1 MFQTTVD
8 GVPVFCAAGPPPLS
22 AGLVFG
28 VGRRDETFVSGGVT
42 HLVEH
47 LAMRAV
53 GRTTIESNAAVD
65 LTATEFVATGSPDRV
80 AAFLGAVCTAL
91 ADLPTE
97 HLAVEA
103 DVLRAEDATIAAPPV
118 ALLLGTLYG
127 VEGVGLASVRDP
139 ALRSLGDSAL
149 REWTRKYFCRGNAA
163 LWLSGPVPQ
172 DLRLPLA
179 DGSPPEPGL
188 QHLRAMSLPGWGEAP
203 LEDHVALGAA
213 LPSHPALSATIGI
226 LRARLEEELRH
237 RRGIAYSVQADRI
250 GLSPAAR
257 VLALTS
263 DVRPGQALMAAQTLW
278 REVRRLA
285 DHGPTG
291 AEIAQEQAEVEAYL
305 GDPRSD
311 VDEARALA
319 HAAVTGV
326 PATSAAALQ
335 ADADALT
342 PDAVKEVAAAVRDAT
357 VLLVPEGVEPQLTDL
372 HRLPEWSSAVVSGRE
387 FVRKRLRGLP
397 KDARLVVGQE
407 GTSLVLGGDRWITV
421 LWQDAV
427 GLVRQGPGEWALVGR
442 DGFVVQVSEDDWRDG
457 AAAVATIRQ
466 AVPPPLQVV
475 DDDIL
480 DGGVLIVRAP
490 AHRVSEAI
498 ALGTYGATLVAN
510 QEWTVVLPD
519 DGRQAEAVADDV
531 SAVVGRRTPSLVLRH
546 HHSDVEYALLRG
558 ANEVDRHR
566 WGGAPGNAVAL
577 AEATARPE
585 SHTAALLAMEGEPA
599 QVLGRAVEVLGLPNE
614 VPDLVIGAAPVTGTR
629 IEGQGLLGGYRAAT
643 RGEFE
648 APPGAG
654 GVRDR
659 YMRLSHR
666 RPAWFRALNALAAV
680 FAGLVLW
687 ALVELRT
694 GLSTWVFL
702 LSATMCVLGLISS
715 LWDVRPPSRG
725 APADPAARAGARRQ
739 QPPSE
744 TPSDS

>member
-1 MFQTTVD
+1 M
-8 GVPVFCAAGPPPLS
+8 
-22 AGLVFG
+22 
-28 VGRRDETFVSGGVT
+28 
-42 HLVEH
+42 
-47 LAMRAV
+47 
-53 GRTTIESNAAVD
+53 
-65 LTATEFVATGSPDRV
+65 
-80 AAFLGAVCTAL
+80 
-91 ADLPTE
+91 
-97 HLAVEA
+97 
-103 DVLRAEDATIAAPPV
+103 
-118 ALLLGTLYG
+118 
-127 VEGVGLASVRDP
+127 
-139 ALRSLGDSAL
+139 
-149 REWTRKYFCRGNAA
+149 
-163 LWLSGPVPQ
+163 WLSGPVPQ
-172 DLRLPLA
+172 DLRLPLT
-179 DGSPPEPGL
+179 DGSPPQPGL

-203 LEDHVALGAA
+203 IEDHVALGAA

-250 GLSPAAR
+250 GLSPRAR

-263 DVRPGQALMAAQTLW
+263 DVRPGQARMAAQTLW

-291 AEIAQEQAEVEAYL
+291 AEIAQERAEVEAYL

-427 GLVRQGPGEWALVGR
+427 GLVRQGPDEWALVGR
-442 DGFVVQVSEDDWRDG
+442 DGFVVQVSGDDWRDG

-498 ALGTYGATLVAN
+498 ALGTPTAPP
-510 QEWTVVLPD
+510 WLPTRN
-519 DGRQAEAVADDV
+519 GPWCCPTTAA
-531 SAVVGRRTPSLVLRH
+531 RRKPSLTTSRPSSDAGRLPWCYATIIPMSSTRSSAGPMRSTAIAGEAHPGTRSRWLRRP
-546 HHSDVEYALLRG
+546 RG
-558 ANEVDRHR
+558 PNHTQPLSWQWKVNRHR
-566 WGGAPGNAVAL
+566 
-577 AEATARPE
+577 
-585 SHTAALLAMEGEPA
+585 
-599 QVLGRAVEVLGLPNE
+599 
-614 VPDLVIGAAPVTGTR
+614 
-629 IEGQGLLGGYRAAT
+629 
-643 RGEFE
+643 
-648 APPGAG
+648 
-654 GVRDR
+654 
-659 YMRLSHR
+659 
-666 RPAWFRALNALAAV
+666 
-680 FAGLVLW
+680 
-687 ALVELRT
+687 
-694 GLSTWVFL
+694 
-702 LSATMCVLGLISS
+702 C
-715 LWDVRPPSRG
+715 WDVPSRCS
-725 APADPAARAGARRQ
+725 AFRTRFP
-739 QPPSE
+739 
-744 TPSDS
+744 TW